1 MRRGEL
7 WLAGGAALM
16 IGVAVYLAQRR
27 APGPAAQDPRASTY
41 LAGPSGAKGLA
52 ATLRGLGVPV
62 RRRERALFDLARPRD
77 GRARELYAFLDI
89 SIPTTAELAAV
100 RAHVAGGG
108 RVFVAGVTMIE
119 RCFGYRSVTPTLKHW
134 AALDDTIAVL
144 APPPA
149 GMLPGARRVLA
160 RDPVESLSTRKTP
173 PPCPPL
179 FASGV
184 DTLLVAADGRPVALR
199 LTFRG
204 GGRATLLADVRFVTN
219 EALKHTDAGV
229 VVIPWLLADTPA
241 RIVVDEYHHGFGGTT
256 SMWEMLGITVRW
268 LAGRPAGWAVLH
280 LGVVGLLALAV
291 AAARFG
297 PVRSAIVRRRRSPL
311 EHLEALAAGL
321 EGAGGDATAV
331 QLIVGGLRRRLSR
344 GGRPTSGDPR
354 AWLAA
359 LELAL
364 RDERGRRA
372 ARRLKWILTQRD
384 PGDGVTAAAEAVED
398 VWESLQLPRK
408 PA

>member
-27 APGPAAQDPRASTY
+27 SPGGGSHDARASTY
-41 LAGPSGAKGLA
+41 LASPHGTKGLA
-52 ATLRGLGVPV
+52 ETLRGLGVPV
-62 RRRERALFDLARPRD
+62 RRRERALFDLASPRH
-77 GRARELYAFLDI
+77 GPVRELHAFLDI

-119 RCFGYRSVTPTLKHW
+119 RCFGYRSVTPSGAYWSAINDSLE
-134 AALDDTIAVL
+134 IPP
-144 APPPA
+144 PPPA
-149 GMLPGARRVLA
+149 RTLPGTRRVLD
-160 RDPVESLSTRKTP
+160 RVPLESLSTVKSP

-179 FASGV
+179 FPAAV
-184 DTLLVAADGRPVALR
+184 DTLLAAGDGRPVALR
-199 LTFRG
+199 LAFHG
-204 GGRATLLADVRFVTN
+204 GGRATLLADVRLVTN
-219 EALKHTDAGV
+219 AALKDTDAGV
-229 VVIPWLLADTPA
+229 VVIPWLFADSPA

-256 SMWEMLGITVRW
+256 SIWHLLGVTVRW
-268 LAGRPAGWAVLH
+268 LAGHPAGWAVLH
-280 LGVVGLLALAV
+280 LSVVGLLALAV
-291 AAARFG
+291 AAARYG
-297 PVRSAIVRRRRSPL
+297 PVRAAIVRRRRSPL

-321 EGAGGDATAV
+321 EGAGGDETAV

-344 GGRPTSGDPR
+344 GGRAPTGDPR

-372 ARRLKWILTQRD
+372 ARRLKWILTQR
-384 PGDGVTAAAEAVED
+384 GGEDGVAAAAEAVED